1 MLLTSAPYIAFLILV
16 FVFRWLAVPRRL
28 TALGV
33 VIAANLWFAVV
44 WAPIYVLLLPLASA
58 ADFALARAMPGSP
71 FSRILMLVSVAMNA
85 ALILSPKWIAP
96 DSDWA
101 LPLGLSFYGFQAMT
115 YTIDVYRRD
124 ARPLDSWMVHLASVT
139 FFPTLLAGPITRVAA
154 LAKQWKSGG
163 PMTLD
168 AASGGTAL
176 YWIGLGAAKKF
187 LLADYLADHLVN
199 RVFDTPSLYSSAEA
213 ICAVYGYAFQL
224 YCDFSGY
231 TDIALGSALL
241 LGFKLPVNFKNP
253 YSAASIADFWRR
265 WHISLS
271 DWLRDYLYFS
281 LPGLRMQTKIPAYL
295 NLVVTMLIGGL
306 WHGLS
311 VNFAVW
317 GLIHGVAL
325 AAQRF
330 FENRRGPAKVP
341 AWRRV
346 LVSVATFHLVCFA
359 WIFFRAP
366 DLAGATTLL
375 ARITALQFGFENLT
389 PAWLMV
395 LGVAAA
401 GHYLPTDWAA
411 HLRGRFVQAPALL
424 QAAALAALVV
434 AVQKVAGSGLAPF
447 IYSRF

>member
-1 MLLTSAPYIAFLILV
+1 VLVTSAPYIAFLILV
-16 FVFRWLAVPRRL
+16 FALRWLAVPRRL
-28 TALGV
+28 WTLSV

-44 WAPIYVLLLPLASA
+44 WAPVYLLLLPLASA
-58 ADFALARAMPGSP
+58 ADFGLARAMPGSS
-71 FSRILMLVSVAMNA
+71 FSRIWMLLSVAMNT

-124 ARPLDSWMVHLASVT
+124 AKPIDSWMVHLASVT
-139 FFPTLLAGPITRVAA
+139 FFPTLLAGPITRVAV
-154 LAKQWKSGG
+154 LAKQWKNGG
-163 PMTLD
+163 PANLD
-168 AASGGTAL
+168 GPSGATGL

-213 ICAVYGYAFQL
+213 IFAVYGYAFQL

-231 TDIALGSALL
+231 TDMALGSALL

-253 YSAASIADFWRR
+253 YSATSMADFWRR

-281 LPGLRMQTKIPAYL
+281 LPGLRMQTKIPAYV

-311 VNFAVW
+311 MNFAVW
-317 GLIHGVAL
+317 GVIHGVSL

-330 FENRRGPAKVP
+330 YEHRRRPADAPV
-341 AWRRV
+341 WRRV
-346 LVSVATFHLVCFA
+346 LVSLATFHLVCFA

-366 DLAGATTLL
+366 DLGGAMTLL
-375 ARITALQFGFENLT
+375 SRITAMQFGFENLT
-389 PAWLMV
+389 PEWLMV
-395 LGVAAA
+395 LAVAVA
-401 GHYLPTDWAA
+401 GHYLPTGWAA

-447 IYSRF
+447 IYSSF